1 MPISINVYARQ
12 AVTYLSTYG
21 LAVQRNHGREHS
33 LFGILCST
41 DIAQYSSSFEGRVD
55 QLIAFGVAELP
66 TANGYIKGGDYLR
79 NYYTGIQYVQYPTS
93 NFGSFVSLPE
103 QYTVESFNVTSL
115 GGLRG
120 RFTPSTRQ
128 YPLFTPQPGGVTSVI
143 HPAQSFTW
151 TATTGPLSAKSLLLC
166 YHSPLPSASS
176 ELIYGASYPLAM
188 IDFGGTVAAAAGQT
202 LAVPYPPVADI
213 IRWTID

>member
-12 AVTYLSTYG
+12 AVTYLSAYG
-21 LAVQRNHGREHS
+21 LQVQRGHGREHC

-41 DIAQYSSSFEGRVD
+41 DIAQYTSSFEGRVD
-55 QLIAFGVAELP
+55 QLLASGVAELP
-66 TANGYIKGGDYLR
+66 TGNGYFKYGDYLR
-79 NYYTGIQYVQYPTS
+79 NYYTGVQYVQYGNLSS
-93 NFGSFVSLPE
+93 NFLIRPE
-103 QYTVESFNVTSL
+103 PYTVSSFNVTSL
-115 GGLRG
+115 GGLTA

-128 YPLFTPQPGGVTSVI
+128 FPLFTPPPAFGNSVI
-143 HPAQSFTW
+143 HPVQSLTW

-166 YHSPLPSASS
+166 YRTPLPSASS
-176 ELIYGASYPLAM
+176 ELTYGASYPLAM
-188 IDFGGTVAAAAGQT
+188 IDFGGTVTAVAGQT